1 MSYDEEQQRRS
12 RVVVETPTAR
22 REVDY
27 QQTRYVQPDRGGYS
41 TGVVVAVALTAIAA
55 TAIIFLFLMNSG
67 DDETNV
73 NINARAVPATQPSPL
88 LVQQSTPLPTP
99 FPTLPTPLPT
109 VTQTAP
115 GVILPPDS
123 TLPPSATTTT
133 TAPPAAAPTPNV
145 PDEGVIKNNVNS
157 KIEADPDLS
166 ATDILADVRNGKVTL
181 TGRVPSP
188 DLKRRAERLAFSVKG
203 VRLVDNQITVADAGP
218 DASGTP

>member
-27 QQTRYVQPDRGGYS
+27 QQTRYVPDRGGYS

-73 NINARAVPATQPSPL
+73 NVNARVPVTQPSPL
-88 LVQQSTPLPTP
+88 LVQQATPLPTP

-109 VTQTAP
+109 VTQSAP
-115 GVILPPDS
+115 VITVPPDA
-123 TLPPSATTTT
+123 TLPPGTT
-133 TAPPAAAPTPNV
+133 TAPPAATPTPNV

-157 KIEADPDLS
+157 KIDADPDLS

-188 DLKRRAERLAFSVKG
+188 DLKRRAERLAFSVRG
-203 VRLVDNQITVADAGP
+203 VRLVDNQITVVDDGP
-218 DASGTP
+218 DTTGTP

>member
-73 NINARAVPATQPSPL
+73 NVSARIPATQPSPL
-88 LVQQSTPLPTP
+88 LVQQATPLPTP
-99 FPTLPTPLPT
+99 FPTLPTPLPPL
-109 VTQTAP
+109 TQTAP
-115 GVILPPDS
+115 GVTVIDP
-123 TLPPSATTTT
+123 TLPPASGTTTTT
-133 TAPPAAAPTPNV
+133 TAPPAAPAPTPNV

-157 KIEADPDLS
+157 KINSDPDLS

-181 TGRVPSP
+181 TGSVPSP

-203 VRLVDNQITVADAGP
+203 VRLVDNQITVVDAAP
-218 DASGTP
+218 DATP